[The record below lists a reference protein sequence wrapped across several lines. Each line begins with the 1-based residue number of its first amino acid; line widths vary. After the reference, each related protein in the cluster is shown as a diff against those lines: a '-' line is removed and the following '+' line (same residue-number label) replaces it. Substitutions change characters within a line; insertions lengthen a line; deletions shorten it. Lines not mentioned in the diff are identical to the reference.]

1 MGAAATI
8 FFHSS
13 DVKSALPGIA
23 IASLF
28 EYCFSNIARAEQT
41 GATPNQWVDQLA
53 KLNNTSSAARRPLS
67 TAPFI

>member
-23 IASLF
+23 IASLL
-28 EYCFSNIARAEQT
+28 NIVSLT
-41 GATPNQWVDQLA
+41 
-53 KLNNTSSAARRPLS
+53 
-67 TAPFI
+67 